1 MNKSKEKI
9 LVKKETLIFSYLLI
23 ITSIFGIF
31 FYTFIIIDGIGF
43 LVSIIILIMGVSS
56 RILLL
61 KGKLISHKV
70 RNDENLYL
78 IVSIGQ
84 IILGV
89 LHFLMFIDNPYE
101 SALYL
106 IISLAW
112 LEMSVYSTLL
122 YVRFRKI

>member
-9 LVKKETLIFSYLLI
+9 LIKKEKLIFSYLCI

-31 FYTFIIIDGIGF
+31 FYAFIIVNGIGF
-43 LVSIIILIMGVSS
+43 LVSIIILIMGVSL

-61 KGKLISHKV
+61 KGKLTSHKV
-70 RNDENLYL
+70 RNDEDLYL
-78 IVSIGQ
+78 IVSIMQ

-89 LHFLMFIDNPYE
+89 LHFLRFIVNPYE
-101 SALYL
+101 SALFL

-112 LEMSVYSTLL
+112 FAMGVYSTLL
-122 YVRFRKI
+122 YVKFRKI